1 MSNKG
6 LPIHAQL
13 ESVQRTKKLLD
24 AKENILLNK
33 AIKSS
38 NPSDIL
44 SAQKIIQNVDEFHK
58 SDRKSFIFDPLAPN
72 TFMHYKDKPFV
83 LSYEIIKKISYVVP
97 IIRAIIMTRID
108 QVAAFC
114 EPQSDKYST
123 GFIIRKKQRFY
134 TAQKEEPT
142 KAELNKAEDITNFI
156 LGCGKGDNFTGYDF
170 DTFIRM
176 IVNDSLTYDQ
186 MTFEVVN
193 NRRGFPHSFN
203 AVDASTIRLSEHWD
217 DEDRDRFYQGYEKK
231 VVLKNGYAPSYVQ
244 INQGIV
250 RAEFYPWEMC
260 FGIRN
265 PTTNIYNNGY
275 GVSEI
280 ELMVNIITSM
290 LWSDEYNRR
299 FFSQGS
305 SPKGMLKIKNGNM
318 SSDKMAEFKQAW
330 SGMMSGVQNSWKTP
344 IMDGDVDW
352 IDLQKSNQDMEFAH
366 WQEYLIK
373 LACAIYRIDPAEI
386 NFPLSGASDAK
397 PMFEGNNEAR
407 LKHSKDKGL
416 YPLLKFVQR
425 KINKFIVSRLDPDY
439 EFVFCGME
447 QVSLSDELD
456 QDIKMLSNFMTIDEV
471 RIRRG
476 LEALGKENGGNII
489 NNSIWL
495 QNKNAMDQQAQ
506 GMQQGQ
512 GGQDDGQ
519 GQEDDEDGQQFGQSS
534 NPFDKYNQGG
544 GQEDNGQD
552 EDVNKGE
559 ETNPFEI
566 AFDAFLA
573 TLN

>member
-1 MSNKG
+1 MRSRS
-6 LPIHAQL
+6 IHEQL
-13 ESVQRTKKLLD
+13 DSIVRAKKIIET
-24 AKENILLNK
+24 KENILLNK
-33 AIKSS
+33 AIKST

-44 SAQKIIQNVDEFHK
+44 KAQKIIQNVEEFEK
-58 SDRKSFIFDPLAPN
+58 SDRKSFVFDPQSLVQN
-72 TFMHYKDKPFV
+72 MGFKDKPFV

-123 GFIIRKKQRFY
+123 GFIIRKKQAFY
-134 TAQKEEPT
+134 TQRKDQPKKEEIK
-142 KAELNKAEDITNFI
+142 KAGEITDFI
-156 LGCGKGDNFTGYDF
+156 LNCGVANNFTGYDF

-203 AVDASTIRLSEHWD
+203 AVDASTVRLSEYWD
-217 DEDRDRFYQGYEKK
+217 DEDSDNAYKRDK
-231 VVLKNGYAPSYVQ
+231 VKLKNGYAPSYVQ
-244 INQGIV
+244 ISQGIIES
-250 RAEFYPWEMC
+250 EFYPWEMC

-305 SPKGMLKIKNGNM
+305 SPKGMLKIKNANFADG
-318 SSDKMAEFKQAW
+318 KLAEFKQQWQA
-330 SGMMSGVQNSWKTP
+330 MMSGVYNSWKTP
-344 IMDGDVDW
+344 VLDGDVDW
-352 IDLQKSNQDMEFAH
+352 IDLQKSNQDMEFAK

-386 NFPLSGASDAK
+386 NFPLGGASDAK
-397 PMFEGNNEAR
+397 PIFEGNNEAR

-416 YPLLKFVQR
+416 YPLLKFIQR
-425 KINKFIVSRLDPDY
+425 KINKFIVNRIDPEY

-447 QVSLSDELD
+447 NVSVSDELD
-456 QDIKMLSNFMTIDEV
+456 QDIKMMANFMTIDEIRV
-471 RIRRG
+471 RRG
-476 LEALGKENGGNII
+476 MEPLGEEGGGNII

-495 QNKNAMDQQAQ
+495 QNKNAQAQ
-506 GMQQGQ
+506 AKQQDQQGQ
-512 GGQDDGQ
+512 QGGAEG
-519 GQEDDEDGQQFGQSS
+519 DDEEAEDFG
-534 NPFDKYNQGG
+534 NPFDKYEQQKG
-544 GQEDNGQD
+544 GQEQGDESAGQ
-552 EDVNKGE
+552 EDGDD
-559 ETNPFEI
+559 NPFEKS
-566 AFDAFLA
+566 FNEFLE
-573 TLN
+573 TLAKSN